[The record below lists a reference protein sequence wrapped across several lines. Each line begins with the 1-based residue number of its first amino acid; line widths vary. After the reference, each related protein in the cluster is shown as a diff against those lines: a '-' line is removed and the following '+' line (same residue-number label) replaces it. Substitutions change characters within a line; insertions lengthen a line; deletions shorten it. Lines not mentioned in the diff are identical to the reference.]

1 MVPRVG
7 RRQVPHWLK
16 TLAGLCVALA
26 WSLSSPAQWVPACD
40 GQIPQQAVSV
50 GTATDGA
57 PLYLA
62 RVDYMGGRQP
72 GKVRRGVPVAHFS
85 YAGRT
90 VEARCYE
97 VFTGQGSWVRASN
110 GWVPQGALQVGREAD
125 GSPLYAA
132 RAYYQGSLQIG
143 KVRPGFGGALI
154 PFGGSE
160 VKVRDYEVLTEQPF
174 ALLWSPARGDAVPS
188 NALQAGREADGAPL
202 YAAKAHYNGSVQP
215 GKVRR
220 GFGGALIPYGGQEV
234 RVEEYKVLT
243 RLAQECDWVR
253 AQNGRVPA
261 GAVQGGHEADGT
273 PLYVA
278 RARYMGGVHPGKIR
292 KGFGGAHITYAGKE
306 IEVPDYEV
314 LVGDLSQVGT
324 GESY

>member
-1 MVPRVG
+1 MVSRA
-7 RRQVPHWLK
+7 RIERLIHILMI
-16 TLAGLCVALA
+16 LSCIVAA
-26 WSLSSPAQWVPACD
+26 SAIAPEASAQWAPACD
-40 GQIPQQAVSV
+40 GQIPPQAVSV

-57 PLYLA
+57 ALYLA

-72 GKVRRGVPVAHFS
+72 GKVRHGVPVAHFS
-85 YAGRT
+85 YAGKT

-97 VFTGQGSWVRASN
+97 VFTGHGSWVRASN
-110 GWVPQGALQVGREAD
+110 GWVPQGALQVGRESD

-132 RAYYQGSLQIG
+132 RAYTQGSLQIG

-160 VKVRDYEVLTEQPF
+160 VKVRDYEVLTGQPF
-174 ALLWSPARGDAVPS
+174 ALLWSPARGDAVPA
-188 NALQAGREADGAPL
+188 NAMQAGKEADGTPL
-202 YAAKAHYNGSVQP
+202 YVAKAHYNGSVQP

-220 GFGGALIPYGGQEV
+220 GFGGALVPYGGQEV

-292 KGFGGAHITYAGKE
+292 KGFGGAHVTYAGKE
-306 IEVPDYEV
+306 VEVSDYEV

-324 GESY
+324 GE